1 MVFPTNE
8 SFPRNVLGAPNN
20 FTETPIDYR
29 YIVLEDWPFWTVF
42 LFGTNRPQRCVAG
55 LDGVV
60 LCGKRPVALRNDRL
74 RCCEAVLK
82 PKVMDATRWL
92 KALVSVFVKV
102 NVIFLF
108 VKMVS
113 EDTTTMICSVYLPDL
128 LSKMSMPNYTGNM
141 EQGRRSQ
148 RVVWKPRSWYHL
160 VSRHG
165 SQMSYAKNHP
175 VPLLSVGHGCGSSE
189 SEGSIP

>member
-1 MVFPTNE
+1 MCFFVGTIRPKDVLQALMVL
-8 SFPRNVLGAPNN
+8 SFV
-20 FTETPIDYR
+20 E
-29 YIVLEDWPFWTVF
+29 
-42 LFGTNRPQRCVAG
+42 
-55 LDGVV
+55 
-60 LCGKRPVALRNDRL
+60 NDL
-74 RCCEAVLK
+74 SLWGMIERCCEAVLK

-113 EDTTTMICSVYLPDL
+113 EDTKTMICSVYLPGL
-128 LSKMSMPNYTGNM
+128 LSKMSMPNYTGSM

-175 VPLLSVGHGCGSSE
+175 VPQNQWVIDVDQNLKDQSHRIHVLYGKSWKIPMVNVGKY
-189 SEGSIP
+189 

>member
-1 MVFPTNE
+1 MCFFVGTIRPKDVLQALMVL
-8 SFPRNVLGAPNN
+8 SFV
-20 FTETPIDYR
+20 E
-29 YIVLEDWPFWTVF
+29 
-42 LFGTNRPQRCVAG
+42 
-55 LDGVV
+55 
-60 LCGKRPVALRNDRL
+60 NDL
-74 RCCEAVLK
+74 SLWGMIERCCEAVLK
-82 PKVMDATRWL
+82 PKVMDAARWL

-113 EDTTTMICSVYLPDL
+113 EDTKTRICSVYLPDL